1 MNTPHPDLGAAIRR
15 WAVTI
20 YDPCVND
27 RTRARIR
34 RDLTD
39 AVACDPNMAAAVL
52 AAIVFDVADL
62 LPGVDP
68 WRAAVAA
75 QFGGV
80 DDHTDL
86 IPSMGDPD
94 DWLLVAVEDDLVPDA
109 ARIVLAA
116 FERTHLELLLGELF
130 AADLSKAFS
139 DLDDAL
145 RYLEYR
151 RRAYTDAYDDPWIV
165 MSAEHWTMRGVQPV
179 YGAPSELDGQHILA
193 RLRRRIGNDRYDPD
207 QRAADLI
214 RPFTEE
220 EIPDAFR

>member
-1 MNTPHPDLGAAIRR
+1 MNTPHPDLGAAIRQ
-15 WAVTI
+15 WAATFH
-20 YDPCVND
+20 DPCVTD
-27 RTRARIR
+27 RTRAGIR
-34 RDLTD
+34 QDLTN
-39 AVACDPNMAAAVL
+39 AVARDPNMAAAVL

-68 WRAAVAA
+68 WRAAVAG

-86 IPSMGDPD
+86 VPSMGDPD
-94 DWLLVAVEDDLVPDA
+94 DWLLVAVEDDLAPDA
-109 ARIVLAA
+109 AQIVLAS
-116 FERTHLELLLGELF
+116 FERAHLELLLGSLF
-130 AADLSKAFS
+130 AADVPDALTAV
-139 DLDDAL
+139 DDAL

-165 MSAEHWTMRGVQPV
+165 MSAEHWTTRGVQPV

-193 RLRRRIGNDRYDPD
+193 RLQRRIANDRYDPA
-207 QRAADLI
+207 QRAADLF

-220 EIPDAFR
+220 EIPDALR

>member
-15 WAVTI
+15 WAATFH
-20 YDPCVND
+20 DPCVTD
-27 RTRARIR
+27 RTRAGIR

-39 AVACDPNMAAAVL
+39 AVARDPRMAAAVL

-68 WRAAVAA
+68 WRAAVAG

-86 IPSMGDPD
+86 VPSMGDPA
-94 DWLLVAVEDDLVPDA
+94 DWVLVAVEDDLASDA
-109 ARIVLAA
+109 ARLVLASFDRA
-116 FERTHLELLLGELF
+116 HLELLLGELF
-130 AADLSKAFS
+130 AAGLPDALTA
-139 DLDDAL
+139 LDDAL

-151 RRAYTDAYDDPWIV
+151 CRAYTGAYDDPWIV
-165 MSAEHWTMRGVQPV
+165 ISAEHWTMRGVHPV

-193 RLRRRIGNDRYDPD
+193 RLQRRISNDRYDPA
-207 QRAADLI
+207 QRAADLL
-214 RPFTEE
+214 RPFAEE